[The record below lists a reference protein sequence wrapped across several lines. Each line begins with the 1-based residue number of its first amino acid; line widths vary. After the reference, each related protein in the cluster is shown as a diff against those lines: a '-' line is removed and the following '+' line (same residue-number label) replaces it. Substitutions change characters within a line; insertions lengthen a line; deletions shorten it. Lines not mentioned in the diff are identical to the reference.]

1 MAPRNESSRGGETRP
16 RRRRRNRRRQRGDD
30 GEGGIDAWLDAT
42 VYFGLGQHLLLA
54 LPMLWVAF
62 MTVSTPVAVTTAA
75 VVSLS
80 VACLAIGALRL
91 GAVSVGAPW
100 HRIEDS
106 ELGLGPDAGYGAL
119 VRRAAYLNAT
129 LGLGTFLGARAD
141 LVGAGLAGSVVVAG
155 GVALCAMLALPRL
168 RAAPARASAAAAGA
182 YYAVSLLVVA
192 AFPGAVDLFSLAPSV
207 ALCVLAVATACAFD
221 VVTGRDRR

>member
-1 MAPRNESSRGGETRP
+1 MAPTDESPRGGETRP
-16 RRRRRNRRRQRGDD
+16 RRNRRHRRRQRDD
-30 GEGGIDAWLDAT
+30 DETGVDAWLDAT

-75 VVSLS
+75 VVSLA

-91 GAVSVGAPW
+91 DAVSVGAPW
-100 HRIEDS
+100 HRIEDN
-106 ELGLGPDAGYGAL
+106 EIGLGPDAGYGFL

-141 LVGAGLAGSVVVAG
+141 LAGAGFLGSVVVAG

-168 RAAPARASAAAAGA
+168 RAAPARTSAAAAGV
-182 YYAVSLLVVA
+182 YYAVSLLAVA
-192 AFPGAVDLFSLAPSV
+192 TFPGVAGLFSLSPSV
-207 ALCVLAVATACAFD
+207 ALCVLAVAVAAAFD
-221 VVTGRDRR
+221 VATDRKRR

>member
-1 MAPRNESSRGGETRP
+1 MAPTDESSRGGETRP
-16 RRRRRNRRRQRGDD
+16 RRNRRNRRRQRGDD
-30 GEGGIDAWLDAT
+30 ETGIDAWLDAT

-62 MTVSTPVAVTTAA
+62 MTVSTPVVVTTAA

-80 VACLAIGALRL
+80 TACLAVGALRL
-91 GAVSVGAPW
+91 EAVSVGAPW

-141 LVGAGLAGSVVVAG
+141 LVGAGLVGSVAVAG

-168 RAAPARASAAAAGA
+168 RAAPARTSAAAAGA
-182 YYAVSLLVVA
+182 YYGVSLLVVA
-192 AFPGAVDLFSLAPSV
+192 AFPGMVDLFFLAPSV
-207 ALCVLAVATACAFD
+207 GLCVLAVAVAGAFD
-221 VVTGRDRR
+221 VMTGRERR